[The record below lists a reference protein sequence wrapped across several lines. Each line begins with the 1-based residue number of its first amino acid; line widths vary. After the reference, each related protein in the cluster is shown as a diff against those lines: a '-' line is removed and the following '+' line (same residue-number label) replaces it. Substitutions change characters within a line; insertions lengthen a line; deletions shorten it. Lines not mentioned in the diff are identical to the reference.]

1 MYVFVLLWPATS
13 LGKSIGSRNK
23 NYERSEVVVCWM
35 VLWRFARRAGEFR
48 VFCNKGGRQG
58 FPKMSKMGAE
68 RERVLEYVPKGT
80 SVRAI
85 CLFLSVLPQHPEE
98 SRGESIMANMVRKY
112 CSSHEEFKE
121 TKDDYEWV
129 FCFHSGNAFQA
140 AVDGLISHGFYPK
153 KMSADTCI
161 LRDRILAPPIP
172 TSRARK
178 LIDEDSYQWLISRG
192 FTFDEERFIRVRRNE
207 VEKLEN
213 IVSEW
218 E

>member
-1 MYVFVLLWPATS
+1 
-13 LGKSIGSRNK
+13 
-23 NYERSEVVVCWM
+23 
-35 VLWRFARRAGEFR
+35 
-48 VFCNKGGRQG
+48 
-58 FPKMSKMGAE
+58 
-68 RERVLEYVPKGT
+68 
-80 SVRAI
+80 
-85 CLFLSVLPQHPEE
+85 
-98 SRGESIMANMVRKY
+98 MANMVRKYMY